1 MTNNSIRGLLP
12 LSKLSRKT
20 SLILIIDRRVVTLI
34 MEGRMN
40 IMGIVI
46 IEKLPAGFCRTH
58 KSHATA
64 ASGYLAVPN
73 TKAEWDFLKN
83 MISTNFSGGNHYI
96 GVYQDNTSSD
106 FTSDNIKGGWTVTDG
121 SGSTVLLPG
130 DITSLAPNSVSIL
143 EYTHTITQ
151 ADVNSGGLSNSVIA
165 SANGFSTVSD
175 TSDDGDDTDG
185 NLVDDPTVTE
195 LSKTSS
201 LTVAKTAVVSDVNSD
216 SLNGVGDIITYTIT
230 VTNTGNTNLNTP
242 TLLDQLTDGLGN
254 VLSLNSTPTY
264 VSSYGPQTAS
274 ATLQNIFKY
283 SNRIDDSDYDWNEQG
298 SNEGSVSSEWGYPPN
313 IPYYFSTNSGQ
324 AYSGVDYVFTTEGL
338 GNTRSPYLYGGTDNI
353 VHKYS
358 RLRNNNNV
366 NNYVSK
372 MFH

>member
-1 MTNNSIRGLLP
+1 
-12 LSKLSRKT
+12 
-20 SLILIIDRRVVTLI
+20 
-34 MEGRMN
+34 MN

-46 IEKLPAGFCRTH
+46 IEKLPGGVLQTH
-58 KSHATA
+58 KSNATA

-83 MISTNFSGGNHYI
+83 MISNNFSNANHYI

-121 SGSTVLLPG
+121 SGSRVLLPG
-130 DITSLAPNSVSIL
+130 EITSLAPNSVSIL
-143 EYTHTITQ
+143 EYIHTITQ

-230 VTNTGNTNLNTP
+230 VTNTGNTKLSTV
-242 TLLDQLTDGLGN
+242 TLIDQLTDAFGN

-264 VSSYGPQTAS
+264 VSSYGTGLAS
-274 ATLQNIFKY
+274 VTLQNLFKY
-283 SNRIDDSDYDWNEQG
+283 SNYIEDS
-298 SNEGSVSSEWGYPPN
+298 
-313 IPYYFSTNSGQ
+313 ST
-324 AYSGVDYVFTTEGL
+324 YWLE
-338 GNTRSPYLYGGTDNI
+338 
-353 VHKYS
+353 
-358 RLRNNNNV
+358 NNNGSGIT
-366 NNYVSK
+366 SK
-372 MFH
+372 